1 MVPFL
6 IAALVVS
13 AIAAIYD
20 LRTGQIPNWV
30 TLPALFLAPV
40 AHFVTASA
48 RGMDTNESLFEG
60 GFSVTGAMVT
70 GIVPMILFRQNA
82 IGGGDLKLLAA
93 LGAICQPGLGLEL
106 EMYGFL
112 AAIVVAPAR
121 LAYQGKLLG
130 TLKNTFFIAMN
141 PMLSKEK
148 RRTVEPEAMSWFRLG
163 PCIFLGVFVTTA
175 FHWRAT

>member
-6 IAALVVS
+6 IAALVIS
-13 AIAAIYD
+13 AAAAVFD
-20 LRTGQIPNWV
+20 WKTGQIPNWI

-40 AHFVTASA
+40 VHFVVASA
-48 RGMDTNESLFEG
+48 RGVESSDALLEG

-93 LGAICQPGLGLEL
+93 LGAVCMPVLGLEL

-112 AAIVVAPAR
+112 AAIVIAPAQ
-121 LAYQGKLLG
+121 LAYKGKLLG

-141 PMLSKEK
+141 SMLPKEK
-148 RRTVEPEAMSWFRLG
+148 RKTVEPEAMSWFRLG
-163 PCIFLGVFVTTA
+163 PCIFLGVLLTTA
-175 FHWRAT
+175 FHWRAP